1 MSDERNKPVDT
12 LRDGPL
18 KVSIFRN
25 QGERGDFYSLSPG
38 RLFTDNDG
46 NTRETKSL
54 NSSDALPMWTSRS
67 LDDTPSLFL
76 DFPQFSDTAQP
87 HFEACSNTSGL
98 TPPRWL

>member
-54 NSSDALPMWTSRS
+54 NSSDALPMGHLLQKAHDRVSEFKREMNKDRS
-67 LDDTPSLFL
+67 QDRDR
-76 DFPQFSDTAQP
+76 
-87 HFEACSNTSGL
+87 E
-98 TPPRWL
+98 R